1 MKQSKR
7 QQRLQS
13 KGIKNTNAKKMHY
26 VKFRSNEELEF
37 AKNLLSE
44 QLPYK
49 TKEDKEMLL
58 SIGNKV
64 YSKMKESGKF
74 PTELINELEQ
84 MIGSKDYYF
93 LSMTLGKSNLQYIS
107 SILSS
112 DIDYSHIENVEEF
125 DETMVKEKV
134 ANDINEMLAD
144 TMTRFIMTYRYSGVT
159 EEQAYTAYWN
169 LYEEDILGYMKENF
183 DNINDWLED
192 LKTFIKGGFKHT
204 WNDKEIKQWLKK

>member
-1 MKQSKR
+1 MSK
-7 QQRLQS
+7 S
-13 KGIKNTNAKKMHY
+13 KNARKKKHTTTKNTNAKKMHY
-26 VKFRSNEELEF
+26 VKFNSNEEWEF
-37 AKNLLSE
+37 AKTLLSE

-64 YSKMKESGKF
+64 YSAMKESGKF

-84 MIGSKDYYF
+84 MIANKDYYF

-112 DIDYSHIENVEEF
+112 DIDYSDIQNVDEF
-125 DETMVKEKV
+125 DETMVKEKM
-134 ANDINEMLAD
+134 ANDINAMLAD
-144 TMTRFIMTYRYSGVT
+144 TMTGFIMTYRYSGVT
-159 EEQAYTAYWN
+159 QEQAYNAYWN
-169 LYEEDILGYMKENF
+169 LYEEDILSYLKENF

-192 LKTFIKGGFKHT
+192 LKTFIKGGFKHI
-204 WNDKEIKQWLKK
+204 WNDKEVKQWLKQ